1 MFFAGWFKLSQSSPP
16 VRNATYLQTFHF
28 RIYWC
33 LSRDFVN
40 QHVFFAARFA
50 LRQPKTP
57 VKNATNVLK
66 TIIMPFRRLFVLW
79 HSLIRSLY
87 FIYTSDTFRPL
98 HQFFPMCVT
107 TRNIFLIP
115 NDAVARNLIIVYNVY
130 NFSCQRPHLN
140 YLFFLTFI
148 VLIQVNFSWNVRDE
162 PLENVWGGGGG
173 RRSTKKIF
181 AQGKIY

>member
-1 MFFAGWFKLSQSSPP
+1 M
-16 VRNATYLQTFHF
+16 RNATYLQTFHF
-28 RIYWC
+28 RIYLC

-50 LRQPKTP
+50 LKTPKTP
-57 VKNATNVLK
+57 VRNATNVLK

-87 FIYTSDTFRPL
+87 FIYTSDTFRPILALFTHFTL
-98 HQFFPMCVT
+98 HQFFLMCVT

-173 RRSTKKIF
+173 
-181 AQGKIY
+181 GD